1 MLNYIYKQKAD
12 FILKVVRHSNRK
24 SIIDL
29 LPKLVQIESYDLDL
43 SKDPKI
49 KEIRVEVLTEFIKKL
64 KSNDLE
70 VNIM

>member
-29 LPKLVQIESYDLDL
+29 LPKLIQIESYDLDL
-43 SKDPKI
+43 AKDPKI

-64 KSNDLE
+64 NSNDLE